1 VTDIQAR
8 ERAWRLGQ
16 KREVLIYR
24 LITKGTIEEK
34 IYQRQIF
41 KLLLS
46 NRILESSKQKSLFT
60 KSQIGELFSLTDE
73 GRFVRDV
80 GGGIDGSELVDFLPK
95 EGNINVKNLSNKKEE
110 TPISSTSISSFSS
123 ASVPHSSSSSVSS
136 SASAS
141 ASSSAASASSSSSSS
156 SSSSLPWS
164 SSSNLVANVT
174 AKHMPPSIAMVNNNS
189 NTNINEINPDKL
201 ILKALFDGE
210 AITSVYDHE
219 YLEPSIRSSTLTH
232 QQIVIENTANRV
244 VEKAIRAL
252 ESSSTVY
259 NDNNG
264 TDISASSIGGLSSA
278 SLLSSIRAN
287 QNQVQQLANSPAP
300 STIRPSHS
308 SEQLNSIQFSSQPFS
323 SSSLPSSSSGSI
335 AEKLRSRLF
344 RLFSKKEFLPT
355 EEILSQFKD
364 LGDQYASL
372 FKQILRS
379 VAVMENG
386 MWKKKETVTVDV

>member
-110 TPISSTSISSFSS
+110 TPSSSTSISSSFS
-123 ASVPHSSSSSVSS
+123 ASVPHSSSSS
-136 SASAS
+136 
-141 ASSSAASASSSSSSS
+141 ASSSASSS
-156 SSSSLPWS
+156 SSSSLPWP
-164 SSSNLVANVT
+164 SSSNLVTNVT
-174 AKHMPPSIAMVNNNS
+174 AKHMPPSIAMVNSNS
-189 NTNINEINPDKL
+189 NNNINEINQDKL

-244 VEKAIRAL
+244 VEKAVRAL

-264 TDISASSIGGLSSA
+264 TDINASSSIGGLSSA

-287 QNQVQQLANSPAP
+287 QNQFQQLANPPAP
-300 STIRPSHS
+300 STIRPSNS
-308 SEQLNSIQFSSQPFS
+308 SEQLNSIQFPSQPFS